1 MEDLNYVIF
10 ERFFIL
16 VDVIEV
22 FIFCIFFDVFNEVFG
37 ICVYI
42 RWWIGS
48 NKYDIRFIV
57 VKLRVVLLKLLI
69 IFCLEL

>member
-1 MEDLNYVIF
+1 MGDLNYVIF

-16 VDVIEV
+16 VDVIV
-22 FIFCIFFDVFNEVFG
+22 FLIFCIFFDVFNEVFG
-37 ICVYI
+37 ICVYV
-42 RWWIGS
+42 RWWIES
-48 NKYDIRFIV
+48 NEYDIWFIV